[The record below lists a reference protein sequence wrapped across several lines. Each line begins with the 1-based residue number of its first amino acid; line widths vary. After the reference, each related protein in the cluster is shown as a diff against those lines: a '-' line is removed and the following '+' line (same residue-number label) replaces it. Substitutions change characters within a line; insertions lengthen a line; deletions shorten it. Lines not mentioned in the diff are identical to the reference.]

1 MLLAEARAQRAL
13 KQTMSGGRDVS
24 VPICSTRDVCEHL
37 LGCKM
42 LLAGANGLRSASEQ
56 TMSGGRCS
64 GSVSDRGVEEHR
76 VIVRCVQRDW

>member
-1 MLLAEARAQRAL
+1 MVCEARAQRAL

-24 VPICSTRDVCEHL
+24 VPICSTRDVYEHM

-42 LLAGANGLRSASEQ
+42 LLAGANGLRSA
-56 TMSGGRCS
+56 SGGRCS

-76 VIVRCVQRDW
+76 VIVR